1 MPQMNLKLAFL
12 FWFVMVCIAI
22 ANGFFGDLVVA
33 RYAGEYRAHLYKT
46 FFIITVI
53 FIGSRVYVGRT
64 AWIVAGGA
72 PWYLPAL
79 SAGLL
84 WLCCSVIFE
93 FIFGHYVFG
102 FPWQKLTADYRI
114 WEGRLW
120 SLVLA
125 SEVMMPL
132 LNAWLLRA

>member
-1 MPQMNLKLAFL
+1 MNLKLAFV
-12 FWFVMVCIAI
+12 FWFIMVVIAVV
-22 ANGFFGDLVVA
+22 NGFFGDLVVSMFIGG
-33 RYAGEYRAHLYKT
+33 YKAHLYKT

-53 FIGSRVYVGRT
+53 FIGARIYVLKT
-64 AWIVAGGA
+64 ADLASTGS
-72 PWYLPAL
+72 PYLPAL

-93 FIFGHYVFG
+93 FVFGHYVFR
-102 FPWQKLTADYRI
+102 FPWEKLFADYRI

-125 SEVMMPL
+125 SEVVMPL
-132 LNAWLLRA
+132 INAWLLKK

>member
-1 MPQMNLKLAFL
+1 MNLKLAFI
-12 FWFVMVCIAI
+12 FWFVMVLIAI
-22 ANGFFGDLVVA
+22 GNGFFGDLVVA
-33 RYAGEYRAHLYKT
+33 RFTGDYKAHLYKT

-53 FIGSRVYVGRT
+53 FIGSRIYLGQT
-64 AWIVAGGA
+64 AGLVAGGA

-84 WLCCSVIFE
+84 WLCSSIVFE
-93 FIFGHYVFG
+93 FFVGHYIFR
-102 FPWQKLTADYRI
+102 FPWQKLFADYRI

-125 SEVMMPL
+125 SEVAMPL
-132 LNAWLLRA
+132 LNAWLLKR

>member
-1 MPQMNLKLAFL
+1 MNLKLAFI
-12 FWFVMVCIAI
+12 FWFVMVVIAI

-33 RYAGEYRAHLYKT
+33 RFIGDYKAHLYKT

-53 FIGSRVYVGRT
+53 FIGARVYVIKT
-64 AWIVAGGA
+64 AGLVAAGA
-72 PWYLPAL
+72 AWYAPAL

-84 WLCCSVIFE
+84 WLCSSIIFE
-93 FIFGHYVFG
+93 FIFGHYVFR
-102 FPWQKLTADYRI
+102 FPWQKLFADYRI

-125 SEVMMPL
+125 SEVAMPL
-132 LNAWLLRA
+132 VNAWLIKR